1 MKAKIMRSEPMY
13 RDDFLMAAQD
23 IINGDR
29 ATDYGDSYD
38 TQSRIAQIWS
48 GILGIEVEPHQVP
61 LLFIAA
67 KALRASKNAAHTD
80 SWVDIAG
87 YAALGGE
94 IGDRQ

>member
-1 MKAKIMRSEPMY
+1 MKAKSMRSDPMY
-13 RDDFLMAAQD
+13 RDDFLMEAQE
-23 IINGDR
+23 IINGNR
-29 ATDYGDSYD
+29 ATDYGDNLD

-48 GILGIEVEPHQVP
+48 GILGIEVEPHQVT
-61 LLFIAA
+61 LLFITA
-67 KALRASKNAAHTD
+67 KALRASKNAGHTD